1 MVANN
6 GICGVGMA
14 HGAKIGGVRM
24 LDGTINDNIEGQS
37 LKHAIDK

>member
-14 HGAKIGGVRM
+14 HGSRIGGVRM
-24 LDGTINDNIEGQS
+24 LDGKIDDNIEGQS
-37 LKHAIDK
+37 LKHAIEK